1 MPLTRERLL
10 ADFQQAGKPRSE
22 WRVGAEFERHL
33 LRPDGSP
40 LPYFGDHGVRWL
52 LEQLPAHGYELYH
65 EGDNP
70 IAAFRGG
77 HNVTLEPG
85 SQFELSGSA
94 VDELQP
100 VLDEALAFTELVEQL
115 LEGTGTRQVALGYTP
130 FARIEDI
137 PWTPKGRYVMMR
149 EHLARTGA
157 LAHAMM
163 KGTCAVQASYD
174 FADEEGCARKVKL
187 ATALGPLTTAMF
199 AASPYREGRPSGFMS
214 YRGHIWTQTDPARAG
229 LPDAAASFTFDR
241 WLDYLLQVPMMFR
254 RDDEGGWRHAHGQTF
269 AEWMASDDGP
279 DEDDWE
285 LHLTSV
291 FPEVRVKR
299 TIEVRGADC
308 VPLPLAMSFVAL
320 FKGLFYCQLAQ
331 EQAIGLAERF
341 IDHGTRE
348 ERFDIACRDG
358 LHGVVGGRPLAAWAD
373 ELLDLADQA
382 LGRCAPGDRRWLR
395 PLIAQVERGET
406 FARTLLRELGD
417 EPSVEALLDATDV
430 YGRGLGS

>member
-1 MPLTRERLL
+1 MSLTRDRLL
-10 ADFQQAGKPRSE
+10 ADFHAAGKPRE
-22 WRVGAEFERHL
+22 QWRVGAEFERHL

-40 LPYFGDHGVRWL
+40 LPYFGEHGVQWL
-52 LEQLPAHGYELYH
+52 LEQLPAHGYSLYH
-65 EGDNP
+65 EGEHP
-70 IAAFRGG
+70 IAAFKDS

-100 VLDEALAFTELVEQL
+100 VMDEAMAFTELVDGL
-115 LEGTGTRQVALGYTP
+115 LEGTGTSQVALGYTP

-137 PWTPKGRYVMMR
+137 PWTPKGRYVVMR
-149 EHLARTGA
+149 EHLAKTGA

-174 FADEEGCARKVKL
+174 FADEEGCARKVQL

-199 AASPYREGRPSGFMS
+199 AASPYKEGKRSGFMS
-214 YRGHIWTQTDPARAG
+214 YRGHIWTQTDPARSG
-229 LPDAAASFTFDR
+229 LPDAAAAFSFEK
-241 WLDYLLQVPMMFR
+241 WLDYLLDVPMMFR
-254 RDDEGGWRHAHGQTF
+254 KDADGNWLHADGQTF
-269 AEWMASDDGP
+269 AQWMASDAPP
-279 DEDDWE
+279 DDDDWE

-331 EQAIGLAERF
+331 EQAIGLAARF
-341 IDHGTRE
+341 TEHGGRE

-358 LHGVVGGRPLAAWAD
+358 LHGMVGGRRLAAWAD
-373 ELLDLADQA
+373 DLLDMADQA
-382 LGRCAPGDRRWLR
+382 LGRCAPQDRPWLR
-395 PLIAQVERGET
+395 PLIQQVEQGDT
-406 FARTLLRELGD
+406 FARRLVRELGD
-417 EPSVEALLDATDV
+417 EPSVADLLSATSV
-430 YGRGLGS
+430 NG

>member
-1 MPLTRERLL
+1 MPLTREQLL
-10 ADFQQAGKPRSE
+10 ADFLDAGKPPSE

-33 LRPDGSP
+33 LRPDGTP
-40 LPYFGDHGVRWL
+40 LPYFGDHGVQWL
-52 LEQLPAHGYELYH
+52 LRQLPAHGYELYY

-70 IAAFRGG
+70 IAAFKDH

-94 VDELQP
+94 VDTLQP
-100 VLDEALAFTELVEQL
+100 VMDEALSFTRLVDQL
-115 LEGTGTRQVALGYTP
+115 LEGTGTSQVALGYTP
-130 FARIEDI
+130 FSRIEDI
-137 PWTPKGRYVMMR
+137 PWTPKGRYVIMR

-174 FADEEGCARKVKL
+174 FADEAGCARKVQL

-199 AASPYREGRPSGFMS
+199 AASPYKEGRPSGYMS

-229 LPDAAASFTFDR
+229 LPDAAASFSFEK
-241 WLDYLLQVPMMFR
+241 WLDYLLNVPMMFKS
-254 RDDEGGWRHAHGQTF
+254 DHHGSWLHAEGQTF
-269 AEWMASDDGP
+269 AQWMQSDDP
-279 DEDDWE
+279 PTEADWE

-331 EQAIGLAERF
+331 EQAMGLAERF
-341 IDHGTRE
+341 VAHGTKD
-348 ERFDIACRDG
+348 ERFDIACRGG
-358 LHGVVGGRPLAAWAD
+358 LEGVVGGQPLAAWAD
-373 ELLDLADQA
+373 ELVDLCDQA
-382 LGRCAPGDRRWLR
+382 LGRCAPSDRPWLR
-395 PLIAQVERGET
+395 PLMEQIATGKSPAGT
-406 FARTLLRELGD
+406 
-417 EPSVEALLDATDV
+417 LLDA
-430 YGRGLGS
+430 LGPTPEPSALIAACTS